1 MALKKVTGLDIQAPP
16 PMQTRKLQLLYVE
29 DEDVNWEV
37 TQANLRGR
45 YDLERACE
53 AREVFTR
60 IRQKPYDAILMDIQL
75 IKSDLNGIELVQCLR
90 GKFKG
95 TKPPYAVGIELPSTP
110 IIFLTAYGAR
120 YTREEL
126 ISLGGDDL
134 VTKPIDF
141 TLLALSISRC
151 LLKTANSRVE
161 KVVT

>member
-1 MALKKVTGLDIQAPP
+1 MALKKVTGMDVPASPAS
-16 PMQTRKLQLLYVE
+16 QTRKLNLLYVE

-45 YDLERACE
+45 YMIDRACE
-53 AREVFTR
+53 AREVFQR
-60 IRQKPYDAILMDIQL
+60 IREKSYDAILMDIQL
-75 IKSDLNGIELVQCLR
+75 VKSDLNGIELVQCLR

-95 TKPPYAVGIELPSTP
+95 AKPPYAVGVELPSTP

-120 YTREEL
+120 YSREEL
-126 ISLGGDDL
+126 MGLGGDDL

-151 LLKTANSRVE
+151 LLKNVNNRMDKASS
-161 KVVT
+161 

>member
-1 MALKKVTGLDIQAPP
+1 MALKKVTGMDFPAPP
-16 PMQTRKLQLLYVE
+16 QTQGRKLGLLYVE

-45 YDLERACE
+45 YALDRARE
-53 AREVFTR
+53 ARETFAR
-60 IRQKPYDAILMDIQL
+60 IREKTYDAILMDIQL
-75 IKSDLNGIELVQCLR
+75 IKSDLNGIELAQCLR
-90 GKFKG
+90 GTFKG
-95 TKPPYAVGIELPSTP
+95 AKPPYAVGIELPSTP

-126 ISLGGDDL
+126 MRLGGDDL

-151 LLKTANSRVE
+151 LLKNANSRFD
-161 KVVT
+161 KASF